1 LSYNDGMM
9 TSEDEYNDDDNN
21 NNGLSLTWFIANMT
35 YSRTCEIQPLVKVS
49 APASA
54 QSLRHL

>member
-1 LSYNDGMM
+1 MM